1 MVPFLSPEN
10 PRLGAMAVQENLA
23 VLKIPFR
30 LGSFLLY
37 CYVLRVSLF
46 LFGRE
51 TLICFFLVQKI
62 LIHLVCN
69 ILNFHISVFL
79 LIHWEACISHFLE
92 ALASCISRTM
102 LIRVVLLA
110 IADASSVLPPVE
122 GVVIHSDHSEFQPQV
137 KVHRSCV

>member
-1 MVPFLSPEN
+1 
-10 PRLGAMAVQENLA
+10 MAVQENLA

-69 ILNFHISVFL
+69 ILNFHISVL
-79 LIHWEACISHFLE
+79 GLVHWEACFSHLLE
-92 ALASCISRTM
+92 ALAACISG
-102 LIRVVLLA
+102 LVAGRVVSFAAKKLQWC
-110 IADASSVLPPVE
+110 PPSY
-122 GVVIHSDHSEFQPQV
+122 GRCCCS
-137 KVHRSCV
+137 